1 MTLEHLDTIIAFVV
15 IITGVSLLITTL
27 TQMVSA
33 LLGLRGSNL
42 RWGIKTLLTH
52 IDSDLAAHAKT
63 ITEKILHHPLISDS
77 SLSRFDVG
85 LVKRWKLASA
95 IRKEELI
102 EILRLLARPTAAEEA
117 GAPVEPWKKTLA
129 QSLEHLDREAAENV
143 LLAAPEIKKALSNNP
158 AAAGLVL
165 SRMLAETEQ
174 VTGRIQQWFDATMDR
189 VSQRFTV
196 HTRIW
201 SVIFAVL
208 VAFGLQLDAFKT
220 LTQLSTDAELRSRL
234 VASADSL
241 LRKADEI
248 LISSTN
254 GPSIVYVQAMEQLIN
269 SRPNELK
276 NLPKPSGFASVADG
290 QQWLR
295 AQLKTTNSTEAD
307 KWAAA
312 YAALVPQAPLRA
324 AADNLHSLVRD
335 KMKFQLIPNPYP
347 DPFYSYWFSSG
358 LHFWGILASAAL
370 LSLGAPFWF
379 NMLKTL
385 SNLRP
390 TVAQKEAEETKQASK
405 KRSDK

>member
-1 MTLEHLDTIIAFVV
+1 VV

-33 LLGLRGSNL
+33 LFALRGSNL
-42 RWGIKTLLTH
+42 RWGINTLLTH
-52 IDSDLAAHAKT
+52 IDPDLAVHAKT
-63 ITEKILHHPLISDS
+63 ISEKVLHHPLISDS
-77 SLSRFDVG
+77 SLSGFDLG
-85 LVKRWKLASA
+85 LIKRWTLGSA
-95 IRKEELI
+95 IRKEEFI
-102 EILRLLARPTAAEEA
+102 EILRLLAKPTVTEEA
-117 GAPVEPWKKTLA
+117 GAPAEPWKKTLA
-129 QSLEHLDREAAENV
+129 QSLENLDREAAESL

-158 AAAGLVL
+158 AVAELVL
-165 SRMLAETEQ
+165 SRMLAATEQ
-174 VTGRIQQWFDATMDR
+174 VTGRIHQWFDSTMDR

-201 SVIFAVL
+201 TVIFAVL

-269 SRPNELK
+269 SHTNELK
-276 NLPKPSGFASVADG
+276 DLPRPSGFASVADG
-290 QQWLR
+290 QQWLKT
-295 AQLKTTNSTEAD
+295 QLKATNSTEAD
-307 KWAAA
+307 KWAEA

-324 AADNLHSLVRD
+324 AADNLHSLLSD
-335 KMKFQLIPNPYP
+335 KLKFQLIPNPYP
-347 DPFYSYWFSSG
+347 DPFYSYWFSSW

-390 TVAQKEAEETKQASK
+390 TVAHKEQEETKQSK
-405 KRSDK
+405 EEEKE

>member
-52 IDSDLAAHAKT
+52 IDPDLAEHAHT
-63 ITEKILHHPLISDS
+63 ITEKVLHHPLISDS
-77 SLSRFDVG
+77 SLSRFNIG
-85 LVKRWKLASA
+85 LVSRWKLASA

-102 EILRLLARPTAAEEA
+102 EILRLLARPHASEEA
-117 GAPVEPWKKTLA
+117 GAPAEPWKKTLA
-129 QSLEHLDREAAENV
+129 QSLEHLDREAAENL
-143 LLAAPEIKKALSNNP
+143 LLAAPEIKKALANNP
-158 AAAGLVL
+158 AMTELVL
-165 SRMLAETEQ
+165 SRMLASTEQ
-174 VTGRIQQWFDATMDR
+174 VTGRIHQWFDSTMDR
-189 VSQRFTV
+189 VSQRFTL

-201 SVIFAVL
+201 TVIFAVL
-208 VAFGLQLDAFKT
+208 VAFGLQLDTFKT
-220 LTQLSTDAELRSRL
+220 LTQLSTDSELRARL

-248 LISSTN
+248 LVSSTN
-254 GPSIVYVQAMEQLIN
+254 GPSIVYVQAMEQLI
-269 SRPNELK
+269 STHPQELK
-276 NLPKPSGFASVADG
+276 NLPKPSGITSVADG
-290 QQWLR
+290 QQWLKT
-295 AQLKTTNSTEAD
+295 QLKTTNSTEVS

-324 AADNLHSLVRD
+324 AADNLHSLVTD

-347 DPFYSYWFSSG
+347 DPFYSYWISSW
-358 LHFWGILASAAL
+358 LHFWGIAASAAL

-379 NMLKTL
+379 NMLKNL

-390 TVAQKEAEETKQASK
+390 TLAKKEAEETRQALK
-405 KRSDK
+405 KSGDE

>member
-52 IDSDLAAHAKT
+52 IDSDLAVHART
-63 ITEKILHHPLISDS
+63 ITEKVLHHPLISDS
-77 SLSRFDVG
+77 SLSRFNVG
-85 LVKRWKLASA
+85 LAARWKLASA

-102 EILRLLARPTAAEEA
+102 EILRLLAKPTAGEEA
-117 GAPVEPWKKTLA
+117 GASVEPWKKTLA
-129 QSLEHLDREAAENV
+129 QSLEHLDREAAENL
-143 LLAAPEIKKALSNNP
+143 LLAAPEIKKALANNP
-158 AAAGLVL
+158 AMTELVL
-165 SRMLAETEQ
+165 SRMLASTEQ
-174 VTGRIQQWFDATMDR
+174 VTGRIHQWFDSTMDR
-189 VSQRFTV
+189 VSQRFTL

-201 SVIFAVL
+201 TVLFAVL

-248 LISSTN
+248 LVSSTN

-269 SRPNELK
+269 SHPRELK
-276 NLPKPSGFASVADG
+276 NLPKPSGFASVAEG

-295 AQLKTTNSTEAD
+295 AQLKATNSTEAA
-307 KWAAA
+307 KWATA
-312 YAALVPQAPLRA
+312 YATLVPQAPLRA
-324 AADNLHSLVRD
+324 AADNLHSLVTD

-347 DPFYSYWFSSG
+347 DPFYSYWFSSW

-379 NMLKTL
+379 NMLKNL

-390 TVAQKEAEETKQASK
+390 VLANKEEKKAEQQTKNQ
-405 KRSDK
+405 